1 MSLPT
6 RNLDDRT
13 FQDIVDEA
21 KKRIAASCPEWT
33 DHNVSDPGVTLVEL
47 FAWMTEMIFY
57 RLNQVPEKNYIKF
70 LELLGLK
77 LREPESARTEVT
89 FYLSLPQLQ
98 TLVVPRL
105 TEVATVRTETRP
117 SVIFSTDEDLEIRPP
132 KLISLIT
139 AKAPV
144 KPGEKAP
151 SPQEHNLQHLG
162 VAGFDLSAFGNPPR
176 EGDALYF
183 GFEND
188 LSNHVLGLDMTCLI
202 ATGLGIDP
210 TNPPWQWE
218 GWHGGEGEKRWLPA
232 VVEEDGTG
240 GMNQTGLIRLRL
252 PHLAL
257 RDFAR
262 RRAYW
267 ARCRIIEPTV
277 SGTNYEKSPRI
288 SNVVARSWGVSGW
301 ATHASIIRN
310 EALGRSDGSPGQVFK
325 LEHAPLLR
333 RAKEETIELRST
345 GEERW
350 DPWVEVPDFADSG
363 PNDKHFT
370 LDSASGEVH
379 FGPALRE
386 PDGSTHSYGALP
398 PRGGEIRFS
407 AYRYGGGV
415 VGNVQANT
423 LTVLKTS
430 IPYIDRVIN
439 HADAIGG
446 IDAETIEHAQLRAP
460 QLLRSRGRAVTTA
473 DYEALTEHL
482 ADPRVQRARCI
493 QPEAGGE
500 SEGPLAGQIY
510 LLLVP
515 KVNRPERRISPE
527 QLLIPD
533 DLRESVRRYLDDY
546 RLLTVRLDIREP
558 EYLWVAVEI
567 VITASPSADP
577 QRVQAD
583 VEKRLYRFLNPITGG
598 VDGDGWIF
606 GRALYP
612 SDVYT
617 CLQTI
622 HGLEFIEALHLYQV
636 RPNGSRSEIT
646 GRLQLPLHGLV
657 ASAEHR
663 VEVK

>member
-1 MSLPT
+1 
-6 RNLDDRT
+6 
-13 FQDIVDEA
+13 
-21 KKRIAASCPEWT
+21 
-33 DHNVSDPGVTLVEL
+33 
-47 FAWMTEMIFY
+47 
-57 RLNQVPEKNYIKF
+57 
-70 LELLGLK
+70 
-77 LREPESARTEVT
+77 
-89 FYLSLPQLQ
+89 
-98 TLVVPRL
+98 
-105 TEVATVRTETRP
+105 
-117 SVIFSTDEDLEIRPP
+117 
-132 KLISLIT
+132 
-139 AKAPV
+139 
-144 KPGEKAP
+144 
-151 SPQEHNLQHLG
+151 
-162 VAGFDLSAFGNPPR
+162 
-176 EGDALYF
+176 
-183 GFEND
+183 
-188 LSNHVLGLDMTCLI
+188 
-202 ATGLGIDP
+202 
-210 TNPPWQWE
+210 
-218 GWHGGEGEKRWLPA
+218 
-232 VVEEDGTG
+232 
-240 GMNQTGLIRLRL
+240 
-252 PHLAL
+252 
-257 RDFAR
+257 
-262 RRAYW
+262 
-267 ARCRIIEPTV
+267 
-277 SGTNYEKSPRI
+277 
-288 SNVVARSWGVSGW
+288 
-301 ATHASIIRN
+301 
-310 EALGRSDGSPGQVFK
+310 
-325 LEHAPLLR
+325 
-333 RAKEETIELRST
+333 
-345 GEERW
+345 
-350 DPWVEVPDFADSG
+350 VEVPDFADSG

-430 IPYIDRVIN
+430 IPYIDRVVN